1 MQAYIHTSNL
11 RPDGSRDS
19 FATIAVDCQVKPL
32 WWQEKGL
39 SFTATGYGKRIPTRY
54 TVRFNGRMRRV
65 YACQYSNAGTLFIG
79 KSVREG
85 LIINHIE
92 D

>member
-1 MQAYIHTSNL
+1 MQAYIHTSHL

-32 WWQEKGL
+32 WWQDRGL
-39 SFTATGYGKRIPTRY
+39 SYTASGYGARIPTRY
-54 TVRFNGRMRRV
+54 VVRFNGKLRRV
-65 YACQYSNAGTLFIG
+65 YCRQYSNAGTLFIG
-79 KSVREG
+79 KSVSDG
-85 LIINHIE
+85 LIINHIG